1 MVTKFESW
9 IMDLEK
15 ELGDTEY
22 EKFIKQHLRLIN
34 KLYVLEVIERLEGG
48 IRYLEIQNK
57 NGTVEQGI
65 KNLKKALNRSARLS
79 DNEILA

>member
-1 MVTKFESW
+1 
-9 IMDLEK
+9 MDLEK